1 MTGALLTPGGRA
13 GGAGAGETV
22 SAGAGRARYAA
33 AAAPSDAQAT
43 RRTRRVPQLRPSGG
57 SSRRRCR
64 WVTRAARAAKTARSR
79 EPPLGTGRGEPS
91 REPGR
96 CPDGPPGLVAS
107 RVDVHVPNHSRKDLH
122 VRFES
127 GRSPYGT
134 SRGRRRPPPMGTG
147 GGPLRAGD
155 GPKLEG
161 TVRIGGANRKSGGT
175 LRAIERTVVHP
186 GYANG
191 DGTAPNRNDIALV
204 RLGTGSEPWGLLVPG
219 FAAKPLRTAGRER
232 RNRNG
237 TGSSLVFVTF
247 PSLRSCCGARASSA
261 RGRSAPVRPL
271 AVPGPEDEPEPGPE
285 GGERHRCSTGRPAH
299 PDVPGTLLPCARAPP
314 HGHGPPRRVT
324 PS

>member
-1 MTGALLTPGGRA
+1 
-13 GGAGAGETV
+13 
-22 SAGAGRARYAA
+22 
-33 AAAPSDAQAT
+33 
-43 RRTRRVPQLRPSGG
+43 
-57 SSRRRCR
+57 
-64 WVTRAARAAKTARSR
+64 
-79 EPPLGTGRGEPS
+79 
-91 REPGR
+91 
-96 CPDGPPGLVAS
+96 
-107 RVDVHVPNHSRKDLH
+107 
-122 VRFES
+122 
-127 GRSPYGT
+127 
-134 SRGRRRPPPMGTG
+134 MGTG

-285 GGERHRCSTGRPAH
+285 GGREAQVQHGASRTPGRAGHAPPVRSRAPARAWPATPGDPIMSTGTGVRATPHPGREPAA
-299 PDVPGTLLPCARAPP
+299 TP
-314 HGHGPPRRVT
+314 HQEDAWDNAGW
-324 PS
+324 